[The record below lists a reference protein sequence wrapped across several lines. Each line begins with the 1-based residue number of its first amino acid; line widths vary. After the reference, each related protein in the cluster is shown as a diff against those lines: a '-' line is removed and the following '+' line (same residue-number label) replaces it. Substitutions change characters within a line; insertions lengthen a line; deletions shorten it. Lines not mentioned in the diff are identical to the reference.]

1 MFVNYV
7 CLFLILSDT
16 ENHQVFLFDPT
27 VVINY
32 LYCLIS
38 DNIFMRYLRFYPD
51 INNQMKLFFIF
62 TKNPFLRLLGFEIK
76 PQCGCL
82 SPLESRALICCRVV

>member
-1 MFVNYV
+1 MMMMDGWKLCLLIMFVY
-7 CLFLILSDT
+7 FLILSDT

-51 INNQMKLFFIF
+51 INNQVKLFFYLHKESFF
-62 TKNPFLRLLGFEIK
+62 TFIGL
-76 PQCGCL
+76 
-82 SPLESRALICCRVV
+82 

>member
-1 MFVNYV
+1 MMMMDGWKLCLLIMFVY
-7 CLFLILSDT
+7 FLILSDT

-51 INNQMKLFFIF
+51 INYQVKLFFYLHKESFF
-62 TKNPFLRLLGFEIK
+62 TFIGL
-76 PQCGCL
+76 
-82 SPLESRALICCRVV
+82 